1 MERYSIRVDIFVNY
15 YGYKNAF
22 VRLNEKNIMSEFDDF
37 LEDVRKHGKV
47 YMYFQ
52 MFLQLVGLL
61 CFLATCITILCFFW
75 QIILSFRT
83 VVS

>member
-47 YMYFQ
+47 YM
-52 MFLQLVGLL
+52 
-61 CFLATCITILCFFW
+61 
-75 QIILSFRT
+75 
-83 VVS
+83 

>member
-1 MERYSIRVDIFVNY
+1 MERDSIRVDIFVNY

-22 VRLNEKNIMSEFDDF
+22 VRLNEKYFIMSEFDDF

-61 CFLATCITILCFFW
+61 CFLALFITILYFFW
-75 QIILSFRT
+75 QIIFELFKH
-83 VVS
+83 

>member
-52 MFLQLVGLL
+52 LFFQFIVLMCGL
-61 CFLATCITILCFFW
+61 AICITILCFFW
-75 QIILSFRT
+75 QIILSF
-83 VVS
+83 